1 MRTLTALVLG
11 GWLLGTL
18 LVGGVAAENF
28 FRIDRLLDSPSHSSF
43 QDDVARLPAGEA
55 RAMLRYLASE
65 LNRVYFYVWGW
76 VQLVL
81 GAACFAVAAL
91 KLKQKKLLIG
101 FSLMLAVVAVMAF
114 YITPEIIEVGRSLDF
129 VPREPPPPGMAA
141 FGRLH
146 AAYSILDLGKL
157 LTGVWMA
164 IVLAR
169 SPREPVTP

>member
-43 QDDVARLPAGEA
+43 QDDVARRLPAGEA

-101 FSLMLAVVAVMAF
+101 FSVMLAVVAVMAF
-114 YITPEIIEVGRSLDF
+114 YITPEIIEVGRSPGF
-129 VPREPPPPGMAA
+129 CAPRAA
-141 FGRLH
+141 SARHGRLRQT
-146 AAYSILDLGKL
+146 ARRPIRS
-157 LTGVWMA
+157 LT
-164 IVLAR
+164 LANC
-169 SPREPVTP
+169 

>member
-101 FSLMLAVVAVMAF
+101 FSVMLAVVAVMAF
-114 YITPEIIEVGRSLDF
+114 YINAGDHRGGPEPGF
-129 VPREPPPPGMAA
+129 CAPRAA
-141 FGRLH
+141 SARHGRLRQT
-146 AAYSILDLGKL
+146 ARRLLD
-157 LTGVWMA
+157 
-164 IVLAR
+164 
-169 SPREPVTP
+169 P